1 MKKTISALLALA
13 MVLCLLPLSA
23 AAADTT
29 LEGNFVKITTAEDFS
44 AGECTDLEPASVGDG
59 ALQLKAGA
67 SEGVYVSPIYQ
78 TFPWN
83 DLVASWNS
91 DTPRGTSVEIYG
103 RAYIPDYDGWPNGGE
118 TYDGWTDW
126 ITWGEWSPFI
136 ERGCPQDADSHPSRS
151 GDKNGWAYAYSFGS
165 AGDSSLNI
173 TDGLTATAFQLKAVV
188 RADGTQTA
196 QPVLRL
202 VAATFKNTNDPD
214 WWSACSLTEGTG
226 EIPDSVL
233 LDTPSIA
240 QTIRD
245 PDYGGVICS
254 ATSMSMLLDG
264 QGADVLPEEV
274 ALTAFDYGYG
284 GNGNWSFTCAGAGAF
299 GYESYVHYASFEG
312 VRQELAAGHAVAMSV
327 KYSNTP
333 EGKYPYLENAPTNTG
348 GHLITI
354 VGYFFS
360 QELQEYVYYSNDP
373 ATGSDLKT
381 AHREYRESQLSE
393 AWYRRAAY
401 FVHEKEAG
409 AGDYAREY
417 HQAELWP
424 VEGQEDVYALIADG
438 QVVQLPVDFMRD
450 PRENFGAHG
459 TLALIVPGE
468 EAELLEGVRR
478 VTANHDFYFNLFN
491 PTEDGYL
498 KFTGGLIPEL
508 LEQETPPTIFV
519 IFNSGASYTATASA
533 DAPVYTPGMELP
545 QPEAPSADSSTDTAS
560 SFFGGSLVL
569 PIVLLVVLAAA
580 VLAVVLIRKKKH

>member
-1 MKKTISALLALA
+1 MKKTITALLALA
-13 MVLCLLPLSA
+13 MVLCLLPLPV
-23 AAADTT
+23 AAADVT

-59 ALQLKAGA
+59 ALQLKTGA

-103 RAYIPDYDGWPNGGE
+103 RAYIPDYDGWSNGGE

-226 EIPDSVL
+226 ELPDSVL

-284 GNGNWSFTCAGAGAF
+284 GNGNWSFTCAAAGAY
-299 GYESYVHYASFEG
+299 GYESYVSYSSFSAL
-312 VRQELAAGHAVAMSV
+312 RQELTKGFGVALSV
-327 KYSNTP
+327 KYSNK
-333 EGKYPYLENAPTNTG
+333 EDDDQPYLENAPCHTN

-354 VGYFFS
+354 VGYYYS
-360 QELQEYVYYSNDP
+360 KQLEEYVYCANDP
-373 ATGSDLKT
+373 AADSDGAV
-381 AHREYRESQLSE
+381 AHREYRQSQLDKC
-393 AWYRRAAY
+393 WYRRAAY
-401 FVHEKEAG
+401 FIHKKEAG
-409 AGDYAREY
+409 AGLFVRDYISAVMM
-417 HQAELWP
+417 P
-424 VEGQEDVYALIADG
+424 VKEQPGVWALVADDSLLQIPADFQENKRASFGQ
-438 QVVQLPVDFMRD
+438 
-450 PRENFGAHG
+450 HG
-459 TLALIVPGE
+459 TICYY
-468 EAELLEGVRR
+468 AEDELTDIPDTCRR
-478 VTANHDFYFNLFN
+478 VTANHVFRYDGIGVT
-491 PTEDGYL
+491 PEGYL
-498 KFTGGLIPEL
+498 TFEEEALEKLLAAGKRVRLLVLDNCDTVYTASVTTQEQFDPAQLSSGEDEDAYRQEVVRKARRTLAITGG
-508 LEQETPPTIFV
+508 
-519 IFNSGASYTATASA
+519 
-533 DAPVYTPGMELP
+533 
-545 QPEAPSADSSTDTAS
+545 
-560 SFFGGSLVL
+560 
-569 PIVLLVVLAAA
+569 VLAAA
-580 VLAVVLIRKKKH
+580 AAAFGVRQLLRRKKK